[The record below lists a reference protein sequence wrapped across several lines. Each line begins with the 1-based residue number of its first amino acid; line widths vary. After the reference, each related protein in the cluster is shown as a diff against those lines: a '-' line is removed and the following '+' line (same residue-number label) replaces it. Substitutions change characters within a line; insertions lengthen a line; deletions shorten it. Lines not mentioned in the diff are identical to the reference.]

1 MSLEHEEQEE
11 IEPEQEP
18 APEEQEEIEPEQ
30 ELAPEEQEEQEEI
43 EPEQEP
49 APEEQEE
56 QEEIEPEQEPAP
68 EEQEEIEPEQE
79 PAPEEQEEQEEI
91 EPEQELAPEEQE
103 EQEEIE
109 PEQEPAREGQEASSE
124 SQAPPAAAEADVKPE
139 LLEGEVTSGEKT
151 KAATSPGT
159 SLSDGVDDLPV
170 LPLRGI
176 VVYPMMWLP
185 LTIGQER
192 SIKLVED
199 TLPKSRI
206 IALVTSRDESVEV
219 PSPEQIHEIG
229 TAAQV
234 HRVLKAPDG
243 TIRLA
248 VQGLERIR
256 LTEYIQEEPYLRA
269 RVEILPETL
278 EEGLEIDG
286 SARAVLDLFRRLVE
300 LDGQM
305 PDELAVMAANVENA
319 RQLAY
324 LVASSMRLEM
334 NDAQLLIEIDSVQ
347 DKLLRLTKH
356 LHNEVEVM
364 ELGNKIQSQAQ
375 GEMEKMQKDFF
386 LREQIKAIQKELG
399 DEDEQ
404 EADIRELEERI
415 AAAGMPEEAHK
426 ESLRELNRMR
436 RMPIQAAEYSV
447 IKTYLDL
454 MVSLPWQQ
462 TTEDNLDIMHAREV
476 LEEDHYG
483 LDEIKDRI
491 VEYLAVRKLRA
502 VRKGQR
508 EDNEKEDV
516 RDKIRRE
523 REGVLL
529 CFVGPPGVGK
539 TSLGISIA
547 RAMGRKFMRMALGG
561 VRDEAEIRGFRRTYI
576 GSMPGRIIQSLR
588 RVETKNPVIMLDEVD
603 KLGRDFR
610 GDPTSALL
618 EVLDPEQN
626 REFRDHYIDVPFD
639 LSEVMFITTANV
651 LDTIPGPLRDRMEI
665 IHLSSYTEH
674 EKVKIAQQ
682 YLVGR
687 QIRENGLREGEIVFD
702 GASLHKIVHDY
713 TREAGVRNMER
724 EIGKICRKVAAEV
737 AALQPYWIQ
746 APLPLGLDDSDS
758 QQGYLEYPKVNGEG
772 LAASGKSNG
781 GKESR
786 APLPQLS
793 AVAEAPFLPVQ
804 ITPDSLV
811 EYLGKSRFQREEIA
825 NRTRMPGV
833 AVGLSWTMAGGEILF
848 FEATKMPGKKGF
860 ELTGQL
866 GEVMKES
873 AHTALSYVRSR
884 ASELNIPPD
893 FFEKIDI
900 HLHIPEGALPKDGPS
915 AGVTMVTAIVS
926 MLTGRP
932 IHPEIGMTGEVT
944 LRGKVLRIGGLKEKV
959 LAAARA
965 GLATVVLPAAN
976 EADLEDLPENV
987 RETMKFIPVETV
999 DEVLETALMEES
1011 VWPKVTDSTDMP
1023 ETPEEQATGEAE
1035 KDSIERIEYA
1045 SRPDRSVSGTAVF
1058 EIESSQ

>member
-1 MSLEHEEQEE
+1 MSVEQEE
-11 IEPEQEP
+11 LVD
-18 APEEQEEIEPEQ
+18 QEEVEIEREQ
-30 ELAPEEQEEQEEI
+30 DPTQEELEAEE
-43 EPEQEP
+43 ES
-49 APEEQEE
+49 
-56 QEEIEPEQEPAP
+56 
-68 EEQEEIEPEQE
+68 
-79 PAPEEQEEQEEI
+79 
-91 EPEQELAPEEQE
+91 
-103 EQEEIE
+103 
-109 PEQEPAREGQEASSE
+109 EASPATAEGDIDTDE
-124 SQAPPAAAEADVKPE
+124 S
-139 LLEGEVTSGEKT
+139 EGEEASGDDS
-151 KAATSPGT
+151 KAENSSSS
-159 SLSDGVDDLPV
+159 SLDENVDDLPV

-185 LTIGQER
+185 LTIGQGR
-192 SIKLVED
+192 SIQLVED
-199 TLPKSRI
+199 TLPQSRI
-206 IALVTSRDESVEV
+206 IALATSRDESVEE
-219 PSPEQIHEIG
+219 PSPEQIYEIG

-256 LTEYIQEEPYLRA
+256 LKEYIQEKPYLRA
-269 RVEILPETL
+269 RVEVLPETL
-278 EEGLEIDG
+278 EEGLELDG
-286 SARAVLDLFRRLVE
+286 SARAVQDLFRRLVE

-334 NDAQLLIEIDSVQ
+334 NDAQQLIEIDSVQ
-347 DKLLRLTKH
+347 EKLLRLTQL
-356 LHNEVEVM
+356 LHNEVDVM

-375 GEMEKMQKDFF
+375 GEMEKLQKDFF

-399 DEDEQ
+399 EEDEQ

-426 ESLRELNRMR
+426 EAQRELNRMR

-462 TTEDNLDIMHAREV
+462 TTEDNLDITHARDV

-491 VEYLAVRKLRA
+491 VEYLAVRKLRS
-502 VRKGQR
+502 VRKAQR
-508 EDNEKEDV
+508 EDIEEEDT

-547 RAMGRKFMRMALGG
+547 RATGRKFIRLALGG

-588 RVETKNPVIMLDEVD
+588 RVETKNPVFMLDEVD

-626 REFRDHYIDVPFD
+626 REFRDHYLDVPFD
-639 LSEVMFITTANV
+639 LSEVMFITTANM
-651 LDTIPGPLRDRMEI
+651 LDTIPGPLRDRMEVI
-665 IHLSSYTEH
+665 QLSSYTEN

-682 YLVGR
+682 YLVAR
-687 QIRENGLREGEIVFD
+687 QIKENGLREGEIIFD
-702 GASLHKIVHDY
+702 DAALHKIVHDY
-713 TREAGVRNMER
+713 TREAGVRNLER
-724 EIGKICRKVAAEV
+724 EIGKICRKVAATI
-737 AALQPYWIQ
+737 AAMQPYWIQ

-758 QQGYLEYPKVNGEG
+758 QQGFVEDPKIHGDG
-772 LAASGKSNG
+772 LASNGQSNG
-781 GKESR
+781 GKDSGV
-786 APLPQLS
+786 PLPQLS
-793 AVAEAPFLPVQ
+793 AVAEAPFSPVH
-804 ITPDSLV
+804 ITPDTLV
-811 EYLGKSRFQREEIA
+811 EYLGKRRYQREEIA
-825 NRTRMPGV
+825 DRTSMPGV
-833 AVGLSWTMAGGEILF
+833 AVGLSWTMSGGEILF

-860 ELTGQL
+860 VLTGQL
-866 GEVMKES
+866 GDVMKES
-873 AHTALSYVRSR
+873 AQAALSYVRSR
-884 ASELNIPPD
+884 ASELGIPPD
-893 FFEKIDI
+893 FFEDVDI

-915 AGVTMVTAIVS
+915 AGVTMVTAIAS
-926 MLTGRP
+926 LLTGRSV
-932 IHPEIGMTGEVT
+932 HPEIGMTGEVT

-965 GLATVVLPAAN
+965 GLGTIIMPAAN
-976 EADLEDLPENV
+976 EVDLEDLPENV
-987 RETMKFIPVETV
+987 RESMKFIPVDTV
-999 DEVLETALMEES
+999 DEVLEKALQKETFLPE
-1011 VWPKVTDSTDMP
+1011 PANSTEMP
-1023 ETPEEQATGEAE
+1023 DKQDEQATNETP
-1035 KDSIERIEYA
+1035 KDSLEKVEYA
-1045 SRPDRSVSGTAVF
+1045 TLPGSSSLETAVYDT
-1058 EIESSQ
+1058 ESSQ

>member
-1 MSLEHEEQEE
+1 MSLEQEQK
-11 IEPEQEP
+11 
-18 APEEQEEIEPEQ
+18 
-30 ELAPEEQEEQEEI
+30 EEQEEQDEI
-43 EPEQEP
+43 ELEEET
-49 APEEQEE
+49 ALEEQET
-56 QEEIEPEQEPAP
+56 
-68 EEQEEIEPEQE
+68 
-79 PAPEEQEEQEEI
+79 
-91 EPEQELAPEEQE
+91 
-103 EQEEIE
+103 
-109 PEQEPAREGQEASSE
+109 SSE
-124 SQAPPAAAEADVKPE
+124 IGATPAAAEADIDPGQ
-139 LLEGEVTSGEKT
+139 LEGE
-151 KAATSPGT
+151 AASESKVEAESSPES
-159 SLSDGVDDLPV
+159 SLDDVADDLPV
-170 LPLRGI
+170 LPLRGL

-185 LTIGQER
+185 LTIGQGR
-192 SIKLVED
+192 SIQLVED
-199 TLPKSRI
+199 TLPQSRI
-206 IALVTSRDESVEV
+206 IALATSRDESVEE
-219 PSPEQIHEIG
+219 PSPEQIYEIG

-256 LTEYIQEEPYLRA
+256 LKEYIQEKPYLRA
-269 RVEILPETL
+269 RVEVLPETL
-278 EEGLEIDG
+278 EEGLELDG
-286 SARAVLDLFRRLVE
+286 SARAVQDLFRRLVE

-334 NDAQLLIEIDSVQ
+334 NDAQQLIEIDSVQ
-347 DKLLRLTKH
+347 EKLLRLTQL
-356 LHNEVEVM
+356 LHNEVDVM

-375 GEMEKMQKDFF
+375 GEMEKLQKDFF

-399 DEDEQ
+399 EEDEQ

-426 ESLRELNRMR
+426 EAQRELNRMR

-462 TTEDNLDIMHAREV
+462 TTEDNLDITHARDV

-491 VEYLAVRKLRA
+491 VEYLAVRKLRS
-502 VRKGQR
+502 VRKAQR
-508 EDNEKEDV
+508 EDIEEEDT

-547 RAMGRKFMRMALGG
+547 RATGRKFIRLALGG

-588 RVETKNPVIMLDEVD
+588 RVETKNPVFMLDEVD

-626 REFRDHYIDVPFD
+626 REFRDHYLDVPFD
-639 LSEVMFITTANV
+639 LSEVMFITTANM
-651 LDTIPGPLRDRMEI
+651 LDTIPGPLRDRMEVI
-665 IHLSSYTEH
+665 QLSSYTEN

-682 YLVGR
+682 YLVAR
-687 QIRENGLREGEIVFD
+687 QIKENGLREGEIIFD
-702 GASLHKIVHDY
+702 DAALHKIVHDY
-713 TREAGVRNMER
+713 TREAGVRNLER
-724 EIGKICRKVAAEV
+724 EIGKICRKVAATI
-737 AALQPYWIQ
+737 AAMQPYWIQ

-758 QQGYLEYPKVNGEG
+758 QQGFVEDPKIHGDG
-772 LAASGKSNG
+772 LASNGQSNG
-781 GKESR
+781 GKDSGV
-786 APLPQLS
+786 PLPQLS
-793 AVAEAPFLPVQ
+793 AVAEAPFSPVH
-804 ITPDSLV
+804 ITPDTLV
-811 EYLGKSRFQREEIA
+811 EYLGKRRYQREEIA
-825 NRTRMPGV
+825 DRTSMPGV
-833 AVGLSWTMAGGEILF
+833 AVGLSWTMSGGEILF

-860 ELTGQL
+860 VLTGQL
-866 GEVMKES
+866 GDVMKES
-873 AHTALSYVRSR
+873 AQAALSYVRSR
-884 ASELNIPPD
+884 ASELGIATD
-893 FFEKIDI
+893 FFEDVDI

-915 AGVTMVTAIVS
+915 AGVTMVTAIAS
-926 MLTGRP
+926 LLTGRSV
-932 IHPEIGMTGEVT
+932 HPEIGMTGEVT

-965 GLATVVLPAAN
+965 GLGTIIMPAAN
-976 EADLEDLPENV
+976 EVDLEDLPENV
-987 RETMKFIPVETV
+987 RESMKFIPVDTV
-999 DEVLETALMEES
+999 DEVLEKALQKETFLPE
-1011 VWPKVTDSTDMP
+1011 PANSTEMP
-1023 ETPEEQATGEAE
+1023 DKQDEQATKETP
-1035 KDSIERIEYA
+1035 KDSLEKVEYA
-1045 SRPDRSVSGTAVF
+1045 TLPGSSSLETAVYDT
-1058 EIESSQ
+1058 ESSQ

>member
-1 MSLEHEEQEE
+1 MSLEQEEKEEQNEIELEEETALEEQET
-11 IEPEQEP
+11 
-18 APEEQEEIEPEQ
+18 
-30 ELAPEEQEEQEEI
+30 
-43 EPEQEP
+43 
-49 APEEQEE
+49 
-56 QEEIEPEQEPAP
+56 
-68 EEQEEIEPEQE
+68 
-79 PAPEEQEEQEEI
+79 
-91 EPEQELAPEEQE
+91 
-103 EQEEIE
+103 
-109 PEQEPAREGQEASSE
+109 SSE
-124 SQAPPAAAEADVKPE
+124 IGATPAAAEADIDPGQ
-139 LLEGEVTSGEKT
+139 LEGE
-151 KAATSPGT
+151 AASESKVEAESSPES
-159 SLSDGVDDLPV
+159 SLDDVADDLPV
-170 LPLRGI
+170 LPLRGL

-185 LTIGQER
+185 LTIGQGR
-192 SIKLVED
+192 SIQLVED
-199 TLPKSRI
+199 TLPQSRI

-219 PSPEQIHEIG
+219 PSPEQIYEIG

-256 LTEYIQEEPYLRA
+256 LTEYIQEKPYLRA
-269 RVEILPETL
+269 RVEVLPETL

-286 SARAVLDLFRRLVE
+286 TARAVQDQFRRLVE
-300 LDGQM
+300 LDSQM

-324 LVASSMRLEM
+324 LVASSMRIEM
-334 NDAQLLIEIDSVQ
+334 DDAQKLLEIDSVQ
-347 DKLLRLTKH
+347 DKLVRLTQL

-375 GEMEKMQKDFF
+375 GEMEKLQKDFF

-399 DEDEQ
+399 EEDEQ

-426 ESLRELNRMR
+426 EAQRELNRMR

-462 TTEDNLDIMHAREV
+462 TTEDNLDITHARDV

-491 VEYLAVRKLRA
+491 VEYLAVRKLRS
-502 VRKGQR
+502 VRKAQR
-508 EDNEKEDV
+508 EDIEEEDT

-547 RAMGRKFMRMALGG
+547 RATGRKFIRLALGG

-588 RVETKNPVIMLDEVD
+588 RVETKNPVFMLDEVD

-626 REFRDHYIDVPFD
+626 REFRDHYLDVPFD
-639 LSEVMFITTANV
+639 LSEVMFITTANM
-651 LDTIPGPLRDRMEI
+651 LDTIPGPLRDRMEVI
-665 IHLSSYTEH
+665 QLSSYTEN

-682 YLVGR
+682 YLVAR
-687 QIRENGLREGEIVFD
+687 QIKENGLREGEIIFD
-702 GASLHKIVHDY
+702 DAALHKIVHDY
-713 TREAGVRNMER
+713 TREAGVRNLER
-724 EIGKICRKVAAEV
+724 EIGKICRKVAATI
-737 AALQPYWIQ
+737 AAMQPYWIQ

-758 QQGYLEYPKVNGEG
+758 QQGFVEDPKIHGDG
-772 LAASGKSNG
+772 LASNGQSNG
-781 GKESR
+781 GKDSGV
-786 APLPQLS
+786 PLPQLS
-793 AVAEAPFLPVQ
+793 AVAEAPFSPVH
-804 ITPDSLV
+804 ITPDTLV
-811 EYLGKSRFQREEIA
+811 EYLGKRRYQREEIA
-825 NRTRMPGV
+825 DRTSMPGV
-833 AVGLSWTMAGGEILF
+833 AVGLSWTMSGGEILF

-860 ELTGQL
+860 VLTGQL
-866 GEVMKES
+866 GDVMKES
-873 AHTALSYVRSR
+873 AQAALSYVRSR
-884 ASELNIPPD
+884 ASELGIPPD
-893 FFEKIDI
+893 FFEDVDI

-915 AGVTMVTAIVS
+915 AGVTMVTAIAS
-926 MLTGRP
+926 LLTGRSV
-932 IHPEIGMTGEVT
+932 HPEIGMTGEVT

-965 GLATVVLPAAN
+965 GLGTIIMPAAN
-976 EADLEDLPENV
+976 EVDLEDLPENV
-987 RETMKFIPVETV
+987 RESMKFIPVDTV
-999 DEVLETALMEES
+999 DEVLEKALQKETFLPE
-1011 VWPKVTDSTDMP
+1011 PANSTEMP
-1023 ETPEEQATGEAE
+1023 DKQDEQATKETP
-1035 KDSIERIEYA
+1035 KDSLEKVEYA
-1045 SRPDRSVSGTAVF
+1045 TLPGSSSLETAVYDT
-1058 EIESSQ
+1058 ESSQ

>member
-1 MSLEHEEQEE
+1 MSSEPKEKEEKQTVE
-11 IEPEQEP
+11 EP
-18 APEEQEEIEPEQ
+18 AVED
-30 ELAPEEQEEQEEI
+30 
-43 EPEQEP
+43 
-49 APEEQEE
+49 
-56 QEEIEPEQEPAP
+56 
-68 EEQEEIEPEQE
+68 
-79 PAPEEQEEQEEI
+79 
-91 EPEQELAPEEQE
+91 
-103 EQEEIE
+103 
-109 PEQEPAREGQEASSE
+109 
-124 SQAPPAAAEADVKPE
+124 PAADSVSEPTSDETEVETEPVVAENNNAPGDDAEAKD
-139 LLEGEVTSGEKT
+139 T
-151 KAATSPGT
+151 KEP
-159 SLSDGVDDLPV
+159 SLSDVADDLPV

-192 SIKLVED
+192 SIKLVEES
-199 TLPKSRI
+199 LPQNRI
-206 IALVTSRDESVEV
+206 IALVTSRDEAVEE
-219 PSPEQIHEIG
+219 PAPDQIYEIG

-256 LTEYIQEEPYLRA
+256 LKDYIQEKPYLRA
-269 RVEILPETL
+269 RVEVLPESL
-278 EEGLEIDG
+278 EEGLELDG
-286 SARAVLDLFRRLVE
+286 TARAVQDLFRRLVE

-334 NDAQLLIEIDSVQ
+334 NDAQELLEIDSVQ
-347 DKLLRLTKH
+347 EKLLRLTQL
-356 LHNEVEVM
+356 LHNEVDVT

-386 LREQIKAIQKELG
+386 LREQMKAIQKELG
-399 DEDEQ
+399 EEDEQ

-415 AAAGMPEEAHK
+415 EAAGMPEEAHK

-454 MVSLPWQQ
+454 MVSLPWQK
-462 TTEDNLDIMHAREV
+462 TTEDNLDITHAREV

-483 LDEIKDRI
+483 LEEIKDRI

-502 VRKGQR
+502 ARKAQR
-508 EDNEKEDV
+508 EDDEVEDA

-547 RAMGRKFMRMALGG
+547 RAMGRKFMRLALGG

-588 RVETKNPVIMLDEVD
+588 RVETKNPVFMLDEVD

-626 REFRDHYIDVPFD
+626 REFRDHYLDVPFD

-665 IHLSSYTEH
+665 IQLSSYTEH

-682 YLVGR
+682 YLVAR

-702 GASLHKIVHDY
+702 DDALRKIVHDY
-713 TREAGVRNMER
+713 TREAGVRNLER
-724 EIGKICRKVAAEV
+724 EIGKICRKVAANI
-737 AALQPYWIQ
+737 AAMQPYWVQ
-746 APLPLGLDDSDS
+746 PPLPLGLDDSQP
-758 QQGYLEYPKVNGEG
+758 QQGYLEDQAVNGEG
-772 LAASGKSNG
+772 HSANGQSGVAKDAA
-781 GKESR
+781 
-786 APLPQLS
+786 APLPQLT
-793 AVAEAPFLPVQ
+793 AVAEAPFSPVH
-804 ITPDSLV
+804 IKPDSLV
-811 EYLGKSRFQREEIA
+811 EYLGKRRFQREEIA
-825 NRTRMPGV
+825 DRTSMPGV
-833 AVGLSWTMAGGEILF
+833 AVGLSWTMTGGEILF

-860 ELTGQL
+860 VLTGQL

-873 AHTALSYVRSR
+873 AQAALSYVRSR
-884 ASELNIPPD
+884 APELNIPPD
-893 FFEKIDI
+893 FFEEIDL

-915 AGVTMVTAIVS
+915 AGVTMVTAIAS
-926 MLTGRP
+926 LLTGRP
-932 IHPEIGMTGEVT
+932 VDPDIGMTGEVT

-965 GLATVVLPAAN
+965 GLNTIIMPAAN
-976 EADLEDLPENV
+976 EADLEDLPDNV
-987 RETMKFIPVETV
+987 RELMKFIPVDTV
-999 DEVLETALMEES
+999 DEVLDTALLDLPA
-1011 VWPKVTDSTDMP
+1011 VP
-1023 ETPEEQATGEAE
+1023 ETPTSTDAPDPRRQQPADEEAE
-1035 KDSIERIEYA
+1035 DAPQQIEYA
-1045 SRPDRSVSGTAVF
+1045 SQAG
-1058 EIESSQ
+1058 

>member
-1 MSLEHEEQEE
+1 MSSKQEEKDEEQTKE
-11 IEPEQEP
+11 IEEEP
-18 APEEQEEIEPEQ
+18 AVE
-30 ELAPEEQEEQEEI
+30 ELA
-43 EPEQEP
+43 
-49 APEEQEE
+49 
-56 QEEIEPEQEPAP
+56 
-68 EEQEEIEPEQE
+68 
-79 PAPEEQEEQEEI
+79 
-91 EPEQELAPEEQE
+91 
-103 EQEEIE
+103 
-109 PEQEPAREGQEASSE
+109 
-124 SQAPPAAAEADVKPE
+124 AETVAE
-139 LLEGEVTSGEKT
+139 
-151 KAATSPGT
+151 
-159 SLSDGVDDLPV
+159 SLSAETEVETEPVVADGENTAENESLANEEKKPSLSEVADDLPV

-192 SIKLVED
+192 SIRLVED
-199 TLPKSRI
+199 SLSQSRI
-206 IALVTSRDESVEV
+206 IALVTSRDESVEE
-219 PSPEQIHEIG
+219 PAPDQIYKIG

-256 LTEYIQEEPYLRA
+256 LKEYIQEKPYLRA
-269 RVEILPETL
+269 RVEVLPETL
-278 EEGLEIDG
+278 EEGLELEA
-286 SARAVLDLFRRLVE
+286 SARAVQDLFRRLVE

-334 NDAQLLIEIDSVQ
+334 NESQELLEIDSVQ
-347 DKLLRLTKH
+347 EKLLRLTQL
-356 LHNEVEVM
+356 LHNEVDVT

-399 DEDEQ
+399 EEDEQ

-415 AAAGMPEEAHK
+415 EAAGMPEEAHK

-454 MVSLPWQQ
+454 MVSLPWQK
-462 TTEDNLDIMHAREV
+462 TTEDNLDITHAREV

-483 LDEIKDRI
+483 LEEIKDRI

-502 VRKGQR
+502 ARKAQR
-508 EDNEKEDV
+508 EENDEEDA

-547 RAMGRKFMRMALGG
+547 RAMGRKFMRLALGG

-588 RVETKNPVIMLDEVD
+588 RVETKNPVFMLDEVD

-626 REFRDHYIDVPFD
+626 REFRDHYLDVPFD

-651 LDTIPGPLRDRMEI
+651 LDTIPGPLRDRMEV

-682 YLVGR
+682 YLVAR
-687 QIRENGLREGEIVFD
+687 QIRENGLREGEILFD
-702 GASLHKIVHDY
+702 DDALKKIVHDY
-713 TREAGVRNMER
+713 TREAGVRNLER
-724 EIGKICRKVAAEV
+724 EIGKICRKVAANI
-737 AALQPYWIQ
+737 AAMQPYWVQ
-746 APLPLGLDDSDS
+746 PPLPLGLDESQP
-758 QQGYLEYPKVNGEG
+758 QQGYLEDPSVNGENPPPNG
-772 LAASGKSNG
+772 QPEEGKN
-781 GKESR
+781 SR
-786 APLPQLS
+786 APLPQLT
-793 AVAEAPFLPVQ
+793 AVAEAPFSPVH
-804 ITPDSLV
+804 ITPDSLA
-811 EYLGKSRFQREEIA
+811 EYLGKRRFQREEIA
-825 NRTRMPGV
+825 DRTSMPGV
-833 AVGLSWTMAGGEILF
+833 AVGLSWTMTGGEILF

-860 ELTGQL
+860 VLTGQL

-873 AHTALSYVRSR
+873 AQAALSYVRSR
-884 ASELNIPPD
+884 AAELNIQPD
-893 FFEKIDI
+893 FFEEIDI

-915 AGVTMVTAIVS
+915 AGVTMVTAIAS
-926 MLTGRP
+926 LLTGRP
-932 IHPEIGMTGEVT
+932 VDPDIGMTGEVT

-965 GLATVVLPAAN
+965 GLSTIIMPAAN

-987 RETMKFIPVETV
+987 REMMKFIPVETV
-999 DEVLETALMEES
+999 DEVLDTALLDLSTSPEAQPAAAEPDPRQGQPAEEETKEP
-1011 VWPKVTDSTDMP
+1011 PK
-1023 ETPEEQATGEAE
+1023 Q
-1035 KDSIERIEYA
+1035 IEYA
-1045 SRPDRSVSGTAVF
+1045 SKVS
-1058 EIESSQ
+1058 